1 LLAETFSYEYWTLVL
16 SACGF
21 RARVFHATKTEMIRA
36 GVDFAFVARAD
47 DVTGTILVVAKKRAA
62 AVVRPAKV
70 FVSTPT
76 MLRM

>member
-1 LLAETFSYEYWTLVL
+1 
-16 SACGF
+16 
-21 RARVFHATKTEMIRA
+21 MIGA
-36 GVDFAFVARAD
+36 GVDFAFAARAD
-47 DVTGTILVVAKKRAA
+47 DVTGTILVVAKKRTA